1 LLSGVIIEPN
11 KMKVNIL
18 MPFLS
23 LFLLGTFVSCRDNAK
38 KPVEQGPLPT
48 VTCYNVK
55 ESKTLIFDKGVLID
69 SALFKFTFDAQN
81 RITSQWSIKDALV
94 LDFDYSDAKKITMN
108 QRAKT
113 TGRLVYYTHYI
124 LNQKGYASWKNMYAS
139 DSAFLNS
146 ISYLYNNEGYRTQE
160 FYHAGKDSS
169 MSFNGVWQNECIT
182 DYAIP
187 QYETQVNATYT
198 KYPDN
203 RNMGYWPF
211 LRDKS
216 YYLVDTEK
224 YSTRGSSTS
233 YNYTYQFDSMNRP
246 ILVTMYQGTVKLQEK
261 YYTYF

>member
-1 LLSGVIIEPN
+1 MKNNLLNLFFSV
-11 KMKVNIL
+11 
-18 MPFLS
+18 
-23 LFLLGTFVSCRDNAK
+23 FLLGTLGSCGDDTK
-38 KPVEQGPLPT
+38 KPVEQGPLPN

-55 ESKTLIFDKGVLID
+55 ESKTLIFDKGVLVD

-108 QRAKT
+108 HRAKT

-124 LNQKGYASWKNMYAS
+124 LNPKGFARWKNMYAS
-139 DSAFLNS
+139 DSAFVYSL
-146 ISYLYNNEGYRTQE
+146 SYVYNNDGYRTQE
-160 FYHAGKDSS
+160 YYHTGKDSS
-169 MSFNGVWQNECIT
+169 IGYYGVWQNECISEYT
-182 DYAIP
+182 IP
-187 QYETQVNATYT
+187 QYESQIVATYT

-203 RNMGYWPF
+203 RNMGYWQF

-224 YSTRGSSTS
+224 YTTRGSSTT
-233 YNYTYQFDSMNRP
+233 YRYTYQFDSLNRP
-246 ILVTMYQGTVKLQEK
+246 VMVTMLQGSVKLQEK

>member
-1 LLSGVIIEPN
+1 
-11 KMKVNIL
+11 

-23 LFLLGTFVSCRDNAK
+23 IVFLGVILLGTLGSCGDDTK
-38 KPVEQGPLPT
+38 KPVEQKPLPT

-55 ESKTLIFDKGVLID
+55 ESKTLMFDNGVLID
-69 SALFKFTFDAQN
+69 SALFKFTFDAQD
-81 RITSQWSIKDALV
+81 RILSQWSIKDDLV

-108 QRAKT
+108 HRAKT

-124 LNQKGYASWKNMYAS
+124 LNQKGYARWKNMYAS

-146 ISYLYNNEGYRTQE
+146 ISCLYNNEGYRTQE

-169 MSFNGVWQNECIT
+169 LGYYGVWQNECIT
-182 DYAIP
+182 ERAIP
-187 QYETQVNATYT
+187 QYESQVVATYT

-203 RNMGYWPF
+203 RNLGYSSF

-224 YSTRGSSTS
+224 YSTRGSSTT
-233 YNYTYQFDSMNRP
+233 YNYTYQFDTLNRP
-246 ILVTMYQGTVKLQEK
+246 TVVTMFQGSLKLQEK

>member
-1 LLSGVIIEPN
+1 MKNNLLN
-11 KMKVNIL
+11 L
-18 MPFLS
+18 FLS
-23 LFLLGTFVSCRDNAK
+23 IVLLGSIPSCGDDTK

-55 ESKTLIFDKGVLID
+55 ESKTLIFDKGVLVD
-69 SALFKFTFDAQN
+69 SALFKFTFDTQN
-81 RITSQWSIKDALV
+81 RILSQWSIKDDCV
-94 LDFDYSDAKKITMN
+94 LDFDYNDAKKITMN
-108 QRAKT
+108 HRAKT
-113 TGRLVYYTHYI
+113 TGRLVYYKHYI
-124 LNQKGYASWKNMYAS
+124 LNQKGYARWKNMYAS

-146 ISYLYNNEGYRTQE
+146 ISCLYNNEGYRTQE

-169 MSFNGVWQNECIT
+169 LGYYGVWQNECIT

-187 QYETQVNATYT
+187 QYESQVKATYT

-203 RNMGYWPF
+203 RNLGYSSF

-224 YSTRGSSTS
+224 YSTRGSSTT
-233 YNYTYQFDSMNRP
+233 YRYTYQFDSMNRP
-246 ILVTMYQGTVKLQEK
+246 VIVTMFQGSLKLQEK

>member
-1 LLSGVIIEPN
+1 
-11 KMKVNIL
+11 MKNNLIYL
-18 MPFLS
+18 FLCI
-23 LFLLGTFVSCRDNAK
+23 FLLGTIGSCRDHTK
-38 KPVEQGPLPT
+38 KPLEQGPLPA

-55 ESKTLIFDKGVLID
+55 ESKTLIFDKGILTD

-81 RITSQWSIKDALV
+81 RILSQWSIKDDLV
-94 LDFDYSDAKKITMN
+94 LDFDYSDLKKITMN

-113 TGRLVYYTHYI
+113 TGKLIYYTHYL

-139 DSAFLNS
+139 DSAFLTS

-160 FYHAGKDSS
+160 YYHAGKDSS
-169 MSFNGVWQNECIT
+169 IGFNGVWQNECIT

-187 QYETQVNATYT
+187 QYETQVKATYT
-198 KYPDN
+198 QYPDN

-224 YSTRGSSTS
+224 YSTRGSSTT
-233 YNYTYQFDSMNRP
+233 YNYTYQFDSLNRP
-246 ILVTMYQGTVKLQEK
+246 TVITMLQGSVKLQEK

>member
-1 LLSGVIIEPN
+1 
-11 KMKVNIL
+11 

-23 LFLLGTFVSCRDNAK
+23 IVFLGVILSGTLGSCGDDTK
-38 KPVEQGPLPT
+38 KPVEQKPLPT

-55 ESKTLIFDKGVLID
+55 ESKTLIFDKGVLVD
-69 SALFKFTFDAQN
+69 SALFKFTFDTQN
-81 RITSQWSIKDALV
+81 RILSQWSIKDDLV
-94 LDFDYSDAKKITMN
+94 LDFDYNDAKKITMN
-108 QRAKT
+108 HRAKT
-113 TGRLVYYTHYI
+113 TGRLVYYTNYI
-124 LNQKGYASWKNMYAS
+124 LNQKGYVRWKNMYAS

-146 ISYLYNNEGYRTQE
+146 ISCLYNNEGYRTQE

-169 MSFNGVWQNECIT
+169 LGYYGVWQNECIT

-187 QYETQVNATYT
+187 QYESQVKATYT

-203 RNMGYWPF
+203 RNLGYSSF

-224 YSTRGSSTS
+224 YSTRGSSTT
-233 YNYTYQFDSMNRP
+233 YNYTYQFDTLNRP
-246 ILVTMYQGTVKLQEK
+246 TVVTMFQGSLKLQEK